1 MLDFG
6 TFENFFFFF
15 YHSEILDIVE
25 SFHCVQF
32 QEKSISQMPK
42 SGKKT
47 RQFIQ
52 QNIQQSQYLNDYTFN
67 KHVPIVSRKLSFIY
81 GNALT

>member
-1 MLDFG
+1 
-6 TFENFFFFF
+6 
-15 YHSEILDIVE
+15 
-25 SFHCVQF
+25 
-32 QEKSISQMPK
+32 MPK